1 MPVQTIQ
8 EFLTFDYDSFFP
20 AGSFFS
26 LFSPPIVPTGAVVL
40 YLLLSKPVCSFLV
53 RALGITPKGQFIQSL
68 TIVHSSTLAMYSL
81 WTFLF
86 AGQIVLQS
94 ISEEGLWPTV
104 CGSYDNLW
112 VSRGL
117 EFWITHFYI
126 SKFYEFIDTWIILL
140 KSREPSLLQTFHHAG
155 IAVLMWGLT
164 ITAASPVL
172 VVVVFNS
179 FIHTLMYTYY
189 VMAAFNIKSILKP
202 YLTSMQVIQFLIGL
216 SITLQT
222 HFIPGCLNEAQGFI
236 IWCME
241 IYTIVLIF
249 LFGAFYIE
257 TYITKKGKKSLKDE

>member
-1 MPVQTIQ
+1 
-8 EFLTFDYDSFFP
+8 
-20 AGSFFS
+20 
-26 LFSPPIVPTGAVVL
+26 
-40 YLLLSKPVCSFLV
+40 
-53 RALGITPKGQFIQSL
+53 
-68 TIVHSSTLAMYSL
+68 
-81 WTFLF
+81 
-86 AGQIVLQS
+86 
-94 ISEEGLWPTV
+94 
-104 CGSYDNLW
+104 
-112 VSRGL
+112 
-117 EFWITHFYI
+117 
-126 SKFYEFIDTWIILL
+126 
-140 KSREPSLLQTFHHAG
+140 
-155 IAVLMWGLT
+155 MWGLT

>member
-1 MPVQTIQ
+1 MPVQTVR
-8 EFLTFDYDSFFP
+8 EFLSFDYEAFFP
-20 AGSFFS
+20 RGSFFS
-26 LFSPPIVPTGAVVL
+26 SFAPPIVPTGAVIL

-53 RALGITPKGQFIQSL
+53 KALGIAPKGQLIQSL
-68 TIVHSSTLAMYSL
+68 TIVHSSSLAMYSL
-81 WTFLF
+81 WTFIYS
-86 AGQIVLQS
+86 AQIVLNS

-104 CGSYDNLW
+104 CGSYESLW
-112 VSRGL
+112 VNRGL

-126 SKFYEFIDTWIILL
+126 SKFYEFVDTWIILL

-155 IAVLMWGLT
+155 IAILMWGLT

-189 VMAAFNIKSILKP
+189 VMAAFNIKSFLKP

-222 HFIPGCLNEAQGFI
+222 HFIPGCLNEAQDFV

-249 LFGAFYIE
+249 LFIAFYVE
-257 TYITKKGKKSLKDE
+257 NYVSKRNNKSPKDE